1 MSIPLLAGPSPV
13 SSPFGESGQDFL
25 GEGPHIEDSNCPF
38 DEAQVFAA
46 LGGSSLRNL
55 VERLM
60 LKLVENRLMKLPKIL
75 ILFCMVFMALSGCS
89 VQRYRAAPL
98 SPAESA
104 TRLESRN
111 LQDPDLRAF
120 LKENLGHAVSAWP
133 PKSWDLNSLT
143 LAALYFNP
151 EMAVAQAQTEVAKAA
166 IITAGARPNPTLG
179 VTPGVPSPYLLDI
192 NFTIPIQTA
201 GKRGY
206 QIGRARDLSEAARF
220 NLASTAWKVHSA
232 VRTALLD
239 YLIAVRSLNQTRSQ
253 QGVLSE
259 RVKLLE
265 KRLAVGEISRPE
277 VDLARIQLANTKLA
291 VLSGESQISQVQ
303 TALAGAIG
311 VPVSALDGLEFSWP
325 DFTNPPNAAS
335 FSARE
340 MQRAAVLNR
349 LDVREALAEY
359 AAAEANL
366 QLQIAKQ
373 YPDIQIGP
381 GYQYEE
387 SNNFFTLGLSVTL
400 PIFNRNQGPIA
411 EAEARRKEAAANF
424 VATQARAIADS
435 EVAFARYNGA
445 WKELAETED
454 LLKLHSGRVQ
464 LAKNAFN
471 AGESG
476 PLPLNSEL
484 LQNVLA
490 GGAEISA
497 LYRTQVALG
506 TLEDAIERPLDP
518 GDAMPAFGPQS
529 PALENHIKE
538 KKQ

>member
-1 MSIPLLAGPSPV
+1 
-13 SSPFGESGQDFL
+13 
-25 GEGPHIEDSNCPF
+25 
-38 DEAQVFAA
+38 
-46 LGGSSLRNL
+46 
-55 VERLM
+55 
-60 LKLVENRLMKLPKIL
+60 MKLTKRL
-75 ILFCMVFMALSGCS
+75 ILFCMVFMALSGCA

-98 SPAESA
+98 SPAKSA

-111 LQDPDLRAF
+111 LQDPGLRAF
-120 LKENLGHAVSAWP
+120 VKENLGHAVSASP
-133 PKSWDLNSLT
+133 LQTWDLNSLT

-151 EMAVAQAQTEVAKAA
+151 EMAVVQAQTEVAKAA

-179 VTPGVPSPYLLDI
+179 VTPGVPSPYLFDI
-192 NFTIPIQTA
+192 NFAVPVQTA

-206 QIGRARDLSEAARF
+206 QILQAKELSEAARF
-220 NLASTAWKVHSA
+220 NLANTAWKIHSA
-232 VRTALLD
+232 VRMALLD
-239 YLIAVRSLNQTRSQ
+239 YLIAIRSLNQAQSQ

-259 RVKLLE
+259 RVQLLE

-277 VDLARIQLANTKLA
+277 VDSARIQLANTKLG
-291 VLSGESQISQVQ
+291 VVSGENQISQ
-303 TALAGAIG
+303 TRAALAAAIG

-325 DFTNPPNAAS
+325 DFANPPNAAS
-335 FSARE
+335 FSVQE

-349 LDVREALAEY
+349 LDVHQALSEY

-387 SNNFFTLGLSVTL
+387 SNSFFTLGLSVTL
-400 PIFNRNQGPIA
+400 PIFNHNQGPIA

-424 VATQARAIADS
+424 VATQARAIADN
-435 EVAFARYNGA
+435 EAALTRYNGA

-454 LLKLHSGRVQ
+454 LLKLHGGRVQ
-464 LAKNAFN
+464 LAKSAFN

-490 GGAEISA
+490 GGAEITA

-518 GDAMPAFGPQS
+518 GEAMTALDPQS
-529 PALENHIKE
+529 RALENHIKE

>member
-1 MSIPLLAGPSPV
+1 
-13 SSPFGESGQDFL
+13 
-25 GEGPHIEDSNCPF
+25 
-38 DEAQVFAA
+38 
-46 LGGSSLRNL
+46 
-55 VERLM
+55 
-60 LKLVENRLMKLPKIL
+60 MKPTKIL
-75 ILFCMVFMALSGCS
+75 ILFCMVFMPLSGCA

-111 LQDPDLRAF
+111 LQDPGLRAF
-120 LKENLGHAVSAWP
+120 LKENLGHALSAWP

-143 LAALYFNP
+143 LAAFYFNP
-151 EMAVAQAQTEVAKAA
+151 GMAVAQAQTEVAKAA
-166 IITAGARPNPTLG
+166 IITARARTNPTLG
-179 VTPGVPSPYLLDI
+179 VTPGVPSPYLFGLD
-192 NFTIPIQTA
+192 FAIPIQTA

-206 QIGRARDLSEAARF
+206 QILQARDLSEAARF
-220 NLASTAWKVHSA
+220 NLANTAWKVHSG

-239 YLIAVRSLNQTRSQ
+239 YLIAVRSLNQKRSQ

-259 RVKLLE
+259 RVQLLE
-265 KRLAVGEISRPE
+265 KRLAVGEIPRPE
-277 VDLARIQLANTKLA
+277 LDSARIELANTRLA
-291 VLSGESQISQVQ
+291 VLRGESQISQAR
-303 TALAGAIG
+303 TALAPAIG
-311 VPVSALDGLEFSWP
+311 VPVSALNGLEFSWP
-325 DFTNPPNAAS
+325 DFTNPPNATS
-335 FSARE
+335 FSSRE
-340 MQRAAVLNR
+340 IQRAAVLNR
-349 LDVREALAEY
+349 LDVRQALAEY

-366 QLQIAKQ
+366 QLQIAGQ
-373 YPDIQIGP
+373 YPDIRIGP

-387 SNNFFTLGLSVTL
+387 SNSYFTLGLSVTL

-435 EVAFARYNGA
+435 EAAWTRYSGA

-454 LLKLHSGRVQ
+454 LLKLHGGRVQ
-464 LAKNAFN
+464 LAKNAFE

-476 PLPLNSEL
+476 PLPLNSES

-490 GGAEISA
+490 GGAEITA

-506 TLEDAIERPLDP
+506 SLEDAIERPLDP
-518 GDAMPAFGPQS
+518 GDAMPALGPQS
-529 PALENHIKE
+529 PALESHIKE

>member
-1 MSIPLLAGPSPV
+1 
-13 SSPFGESGQDFL
+13 
-25 GEGPHIEDSNCPF
+25 
-38 DEAQVFAA
+38 VFAA
-46 LGGSSLRNL
+46 LGGSSFAKPRGTIGLAILNF
-55 VERLM
+55 
-60 LKLVENRLMKLPKIL
+60 VENRLMKPTKIL
-75 ILFCMVFMALSGCS
+75 ILFCMVFTLLSGCA

-111 LQDPDLRAF
+111 LQDPGLRAF
-120 LKENLGHAVSAWP
+120 VKENLGHAVSAWP

-151 EMAVAQAQTEVAKAA
+151 EMAIAQAQTEVAKAA
-166 IITAGARPNPTLG
+166 VITAGARPNPTVG
-179 VTPGVPSPYLLDI
+179 VTPGVPSPYLFGLA
-192 NFTIPIQTA
+192 FAIPIQTA

-206 QIGRARDLSEAARF
+206 QILQARDLSEAARF
-220 NLASTAWKVHSA
+220 KLANTAWKVHSA
-232 VRTALLD
+232 VRAALLD

-259 RVKLLE
+259 RVQLLE
-265 KRLAVGEISRPE
+265 KRLAVGEIPRPE
-277 VDLARIQLANTKLA
+277 VDSARIELANTRLA
-291 VLSGESQISQVQ
+291 VVSGESQISQARA
-303 TALAGAIG
+303 ALAAAIG
-311 VPVSALDGLEFSWP
+311 VPVSALNGLEFSWP
-325 DFTNPPNAAS
+325 DFANPPNAAS
-335 FSARE
+335 FSSQE

-349 LDVREALAEY
+349 LDVRQALAEY
-359 AAAEANL
+359 AAEEANL
-366 QLQIAKQ
+366 QLQIARQ

-387 SNNFFTLGLSVTL
+387 GNSFFTLGLSVTL

-424 VATQARAIADS
+424 LSTQARAIADS
-435 EVAFARYNGA
+435 EAALTRYSGA
-445 WKELAETED
+445 WNELAETED
-454 LLKLHSGRVQ
+454 LLKLHAGRVQ

-484 LQNVLA
+484 LQDVLA
-490 GGAEISA
+490 GGAELAA
-497 LYRTQVALG
+497 LYRTQSALG
-506 TLEDAIERPLDP
+506 NLEDAIERPLDP
-518 GDAMPAFGPQS
+518 DEAMPALGPE
-529 PALENHIKE
+529 PTALENHTKE